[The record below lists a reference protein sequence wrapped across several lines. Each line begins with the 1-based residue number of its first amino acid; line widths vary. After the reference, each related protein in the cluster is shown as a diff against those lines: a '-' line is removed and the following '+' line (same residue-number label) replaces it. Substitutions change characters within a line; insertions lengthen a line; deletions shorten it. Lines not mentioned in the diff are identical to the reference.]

1 MNVQERNK
9 NTMPKIEL
17 KAEFPL
23 FGITAAQQD
32 GKNVKWPEQL
42 HKHLSHSWWLN
53 FAHL

>member
-9 NTMPKIEL
+9 NILPKIEL

-32 GKNVKWPEQL
+32 GEKCPMARTVE
-42 HKHLSHSWWLN
+42 
-53 FAHL
+53 